1 MFQAARRRL
10 ILPFLLPQIIL
21 YTGVTFASIV
31 ATVVLALTSWAGVNP
46 PRFVGLQNFRMALGD
61 QNFRNTIG
69 NSAYYTACGGVL
81 LLVFATLLAVSL
93 SKPIG
98 GRRVYRFLILA
109 PAVLSVSVAAL
120 MWKWIYNPLFGLVG
134 SPLRSLGK
142 AFDYMPLLEGILRS
156 PSTTLTA
163 VIFTNVWHT
172 MGVWVLLLLAGLE
185 RLPPSLLDAAR
196 VDGANERQVFFYVT
210 LPLMWDLLR
219 IVILLWVMSA
229 LQAFSYVYL
238 MHSRGVMATY
248 IYSVTFN
255 QWRWAYGM
263 SLATVV
269 LAVIFVVVV
278 FANRLLQREVAEF

>member
-1 MFQAARRRL
+1 MFQASRRRL

-46 PRFVGLQNFRMALGD
+46 RTFVGLQNFRIALGD
-61 QNFRNTIG
+61 QNFQNTIG
-69 NSAYYTACGGVL
+69 NSAYYTICGGVL
-81 LLVFATLLAVSL
+81 LLVFATLLALCL
-93 SKPIG
+93 SRPFR

-134 SPLRSLGK
+134 SPLRNLGK
-142 AFDYMPLLEGILRS
+142 ALDYMPLLEGILRS

-163 VIFTNVWHT
+163 VVLTHVWHT
-172 MGVWVLLLLAGLE
+172 MGVWVLLLLAGLD
-185 RLPPSLLDAAR
+185 RLPPSLSDAAR
-196 VDGANERQVFFYVT
+196 VDGANERQVFFYIT
-210 LPLMWDLLR
+210 LPLMWDLFR

-238 MHSRGVMATY
+238 MRSRGVMATY

-263 SLATVV
+263 ALATVV
-269 LAVIFVVVV
+269 MVVIFVIVL